1 MGCGK
6 VVSRATPTLPLHPNL
21 CTQIDCVEKTISSL
35 TVDAPMVMR
44 SVKTRTAARMMI
56 QRFREAAELLAENVS
71 WPLVVIGMPVGYCW
85 GVGYFILDLEYSI

>member
-1 MGCGK
+1 
-6 VVSRATPTLPLHPNL
+6 
-21 CTQIDCVEKTISSL
+21 
-35 TVDAPMVMR
+35 
-44 SVKTRTAARMMI
+44 MI